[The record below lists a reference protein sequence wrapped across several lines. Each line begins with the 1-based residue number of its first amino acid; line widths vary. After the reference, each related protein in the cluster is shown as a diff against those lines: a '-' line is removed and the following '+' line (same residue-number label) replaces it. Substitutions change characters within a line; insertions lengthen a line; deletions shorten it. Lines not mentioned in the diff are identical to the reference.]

1 MPLNFLIKQ
10 AKTGDKEALEEL
22 WRQTKR
28 FAFVAARR
36 FCTTAYADMDD
47 LRQCAYLGV
56 HTAVM
61 QHSGRYDFLALVRW
75 CTQRECQKL
84 LDLYGSRRQLRADSL
99 DILLPDGESTPADL
113 IEDESL
119 PEIGAGLEEDELV
132 RDVRAAVAEL
142 PERERLIIQRHWL
155 DGLTLADVGKEIHLS
170 SERVRQLEARAFDR
184 LRADPI
190 LQNYCP
196 RSAPSVYRSGLSSF
210 RNTRTSSVE
219 RAAMHSIQREEVKQN
234 KAARSDG
241 YMGLLESLAA
251 EGFISADEL
260 HALLPSY
267 GG

>member
-1 MPLNFLIKQ
+1 MPLNSLIKQ
-10 AKTGDKEALEEL
+10 AKTGNQEAMEEL
-22 WRQTKR
+22 WKQTKK
-28 FAFVAARR
+28 FAFTAARR
-36 FCTTAYADMDD
+36 FCVTAYADMDD

-56 HTAVM
+56 HTAAM
-61 QHSGRYDFLALVRW
+61 QHTGRYDFLALVRW

-99 DILLPDGESTPADL
+99 DIILPDGESTPADL

-119 PEIGAGLEEDELV
+119 PEVSAHLEESELV
-132 RDVRAAVAEL
+132 RDVRNSVAEL
-142 PERERLIIQRHWL
+142 PERERRVIQRHWL

-190 LQNYCP
+190 LQTYCP
-196 RSAPSVYRSGLSSF
+196 RNAPSVYRSGLSSF
-210 RNTRTSSVE
+210 RNTRASSVE
-219 RAAMHSIQREEVKQN
+219 RAAMYSIQREEIKKK

-241 YMGLLESLAA
+241 YAGLLESLAA